1 MLRSGA
7 VKRPPR
13 IPRAL
18 GLAAVVLALASSA
31 RAQYPW
37 AGARATGMGGAEV
50 AAVED
55 NSAIWSNPAALAG
68 LQGLEFQI
76 LGSFAAQNRNNLVGS
91 IADLSELPWDEIL
104 DGERPDL
111 IPGAIADILNVARPG
126 SAVVGS
132 GVVGLAASWKGFAVS
147 IGDVPYVGIYPIVD
161 TQHIVPGGGPDDG
174 LQFNETGLNLAGLS
188 AREARVGYGLTLF
201 EGMLEVGAAG
211 RYVSGVTYFAR
222 CGVLVG
228 TDCTGND
235 LADLIQDAFQENART
250 TNKFTFDAGAR
261 VNLGLFKLGISGTSL
276 TQPEFTVAEVAGSPG
291 VVPLPRQLRGGVSVS
306 VLSFLTVAADGDL
319 IQSDTLAPGVESQQL
334 SLGAEVKIPVFV
346 FRGGATT
353 DFAAPDQ
360 SWAYTIGLGL
370 RFPIVSV
377 DLAVLFGTTG
387 GFNFENPDREMLGA
401 AAGVKL
407 HF

>member
-7 VKRPPR
+7 VKRAPR
-13 IPRAL
+13 FRRAI
-18 GLAAVVLALASSA
+18 GLAAVSFALASAA

-37 AGARATGMGGAEV
+37 AGARAMGMGGAQV

-55 NSAIWSNPAALAG
+55 NSAIWSNPAALAAQ
-68 LQGLEFQI
+68 QGLEFQL

-91 IADLSELPWDEIL
+91 IVDLADLPWDEIL
-104 DGERPDL
+104 DGERPEL
-111 IPGAIADILNVARPG
+111 IPGAIANILNVARPG

-132 GVVGLAASWKGFAVS
+132 GVVGLAASWKGFALS
-147 IGDVPYVGIYPIVD
+147 IGDVPYTGIYPIVD
-161 TQHIVPGGGPDDG
+161 TQHIVPGGGPDNG
-174 LQFNETGLNLAGLS
+174 LQFNETGLYLTGLS
-188 AREARVGYGLTLF
+188 AREARLGYGFSLL

-211 RYVSGVTYFAR
+211 RYVSGITYFAS

-228 TDCTGND
+228 VDCSSGD
-235 LADLIQDAFQENART
+235 LADLIHDAFEQNAVT

-261 VNLGLFKLGISGTSL
+261 VNFGILKLGISGTSL
-276 TQPEFTVAEVAGSPG
+276 TQPEFTVASAAGSPG
-291 VVPLPRQLRGGVSVS
+291 TVPLPRQLRGGVSVA

-319 IQSDTLAPGVESQQL
+319 IKSDTLAPGVQSQQL
-334 SLGAEVKIPVFV
+334 SLGAEIKIPVFV

-353 DFAAPDQ
+353 DFAAAQ
-360 SWAYTIGLGL
+360 QTWAYTLGLGL

-387 GFNFENPDREMLGA
+387 GFNFQNPDRETLGA
-401 AAGVKL
+401 AAGVRL